1 MSLTWRL
8 YWDDGLIKL
17 FHFAVIAKI
26 APYRLA
32 TGTLSLLATG
42 TIGRMA
48 SPVTQTPS
56 IAVPLG
62 VTNVPTIYLIN
73 KEFLSLTHESYRKEY

>member
-8 YWDDGLIKL
+8 YRDDGQINL
-17 FHFAVIAKI
+17 FPFAVIAKI

-32 TGTLSLLATG
+32 TGTRSLLATG
-42 TIGRMA
+42 TINRMA

-56 IAVPLG
+56 IAVPLA
-62 VTNVPTIYLIN
+62 LIVN
-73 KEFLSLTHESYRKEY
+73 KLHF

>member
-1 MSLTWRL
+1 MDAKLTLNIDRDIARKEL
-8 YWDDGLIKL
+8 SG
-17 FHFAVIAKI
+17 AKI

-42 TIGRMA
+42 TTGRMA

-56 IAVPLG
+56 IAVPLASR
-62 VTNVPTIYLIN
+62 PRCIN
-73 KEFLSLTHESYRKEY
+73 GENLHLA

>member
-8 YWDDGLIKL
+8 YRDDSLIKL
-17 FHFAVIAKI
+17 FRFAVIAKI

-32 TGTLSLLATG
+32 TGTLSLLTTG
-42 TIGRMA
+42 TTGRMA

-62 VTNVPTIYLIN
+62 VRVVQRPSPS
-73 KEFLSLTHESYRKEY
+73 SL

>member
-8 YWDDGLIKL
+8 YRDNGQIKL
-17 FHFAVIAKI
+17 FPFAVIAKI

-32 TGTLSLLATG
+32 TGTLSMLTTG
-42 TIGRMA
+42 TVGRMA

-56 IAVPLG
+56 IAVPLAFSS
-62 VTNVPTIYLIN
+62 NITINLTIN
-73 KEFLSLTHESYRKEY
+73 

>member
-1 MSLTWRL
+1 MNLTRRL
-8 YWDDGLIKL
+8 YRDDGLIKL
-17 FHFAVIAKI
+17 FLFAVIAKI

-42 TIGRMA
+42 TVNRMA

-56 IAVPLG
+56 IAVPLAAIIG
-62 VTNVPTIYLIN
+62 LGFN
-73 KEFLSLTHESYRKEY
+73 KNS

>member
-8 YWDDGLIKL
+8 YRDNGLIKL
-17 FHFAVIAKI
+17 FRFAVIAKI

-32 TGTLSLLATG
+32 TGTLPLL
-42 TIGRMA
+42 TIVTTGRMA

-56 IAVPLG
+56 IAVPLA
-62 VTNVPTIYLIN
+62 
-73 KEFLSLTHESYRKEY
+73 LTDSALAT